1 MLRQKF
7 SGTGEVQS
15 KHCEGCRITFRQR
28 VQNGFMEEDAFEM
41 GLEDGKN
48 FYQRGTC
55 ISNTGRA
62 WVLGTDEWV
71 HIEVCHLIA
80 M

>member
-41 GLEDGKN
+41 VFERWEEFLSEGYMHFK
-48 FYQRGTC
+48 
-55 ISNTGRA
+55 
-62 WVLGTDEWV
+62 
-71 HIEVCHLIA
+71 
-80 M
+80 